1 MKDFY
6 TTLLQKT
13 NKYNK
18 KYGKHTI
25 ISAAK
30 IIFWGFQ
37 YIIGCLL
44 NKLILEC
51 IKFHKKSSPDTIS
64 IVYLLSGGVGDIVN
78 WAVYIKKFSEK
89 LDCKYNITLAT
100 TQPTQIIQ
108 DLLYSQP
115 FITNIMS
122 HKDCNIHDYDL
133 VVEFSGYLPK
143 IVYAK
148 NKKIAQMSIFLP
160 QFIQTLYSFC
170 QKKPMLTT
178 GEPIFYQ
185 QHYCLITEQNI
196 TSIMDVANQVNI
208 KSNDAMYLHIK
219 DNAKNILHQYQL
231 KSKPFITIQRGVNIN
246 EKNLNDLRIW
256 PIEYYNDLVKLL
268 KSQYPNIKIIQLG
281 TSQSKNITIDGIDI
295 NLIDRT
301 TFSECMALLDA
312 SALHIDCE
320 CGMTHV
326 RHFLCQKPS
335 VVLFGPTS
343 PITKGHPENINL
355 RSNVCNCEFCEWLI
369 GYGGKYKCLKTGT
382 NFAPCMHAITP
393 QMVMDAIKKHDGGKL
408 DKLLLAVS

>member
-25 ISAAK
+25 ISAGK

-37 YIIGCLL
+37 YITGCLF
-44 NKLILEC
+44 NKLISG
-51 IKFHKKSSPDTIS
+51 INFHKKSSPDTIS

-108 DLLYSQP
+108 DLLHNQS
-115 FITNIMS
+115 FIANIIS
-122 HKDCNIHDYDL
+122 YKDCDIHDYDL
-133 VVEFSGYLPK
+133 VIEFNAHLPK
-143 IVYAK
+143 IVYS
-148 NKKIAQMSIFLP
+148 NTKKVEKLSKFL
-160 QFIQTLYSFC
+160 QNFIKILEEFEKKHPTLTNGD
-170 QKKPMLTT
+170 TT
-178 GEPIFYQ
+178 FYQ
-185 QHYCLITEQNI
+185 QHYCLITN
-196 TSIMDVANQVNI
+196 TNRMTVMDIDNMLDLQL
-208 KSNDAMYLHIK
+208 NDGINLHIT
-219 DNAKNILHQYQL
+219 DNSRKILQQYEL
-231 KSKPFITIQRGVNIN
+231 NNAPFITIQRGIDIKSQSQENVKVWPLSHYN
-246 EKNLNDLRIW
+246 ELIS
-256 PIEYYNDLVKLL
+256 LL
-268 KSQYPNIKIIQLG
+268 KSQYPNVKIVQLG
-281 TSQSKNITIDGIDI
+281 SSRCTQLENIDI
-295 NLIDRT
+295 NLIGKT

-326 RHFLCQKPS
+326 RHFLSQKPS

-343 PITKGHPENINL
+343 VSTRGHPENINL
-355 RSNVCNCEFCEWLI
+355 RANVCNCELCEWLI
-369 GYGGKYKCLKTGT
+369 GGDWQCKCIKTGT

-393 QMVMDAIKKHDGGKL
+393 QMVIDAIKKHDNGNL
-408 DKLLLAVS
+408 DKLLSSVA